1 MVFIKDFEITTG
13 KNSLDNITASVNEA
27 IKESGIQNGIAV
39 IETAHSTAGILMISS
54 YGKEILDDIVTET
67 RRIVPARINFSH
79 QDAPEDSAG
88 HIKSALF
95 GSSVSL
101 IVKEGKLL
109 CEGKQD
115 VYFAEYDGPRQRAY
129 SVCVNG
135 EKEG

>member
-1 MVFIKDFEITTG
+1 MVFIKEFEITTG
-13 KNSLDNITASVNEA
+13 KNSLDNITASVNET

-39 IETAHSTAGILMISS
+39 VETAHSTAGILMISA
-54 YGKEILDDIVTET
+54 YGKEILDDIVKEM
-67 RRIVPARINFSH
+67 RRIIPARINFSH

-115 VYFAEYDGPRQRAY
+115 VYFAEYDGPRNRTY
-129 SVCVNG
+129 SVCING